1 MSMDD
6 LFMRSRHVPRMFSK
20 LARLADKDKEFIEAY
35 HAVRPLDPKLIR
47 DRIKATDLE
56 VEISER
62 ALAFIA
68 RLTKAAN

>member
-1 MSMDD
+1 
-6 LFMRSRHVPRMFSK
+6 VVVSK
-20 LARLADKDKEFIEAY
+20 PARLADKDMEFIEAY

-62 ALAFIA
+62 ALAFIG